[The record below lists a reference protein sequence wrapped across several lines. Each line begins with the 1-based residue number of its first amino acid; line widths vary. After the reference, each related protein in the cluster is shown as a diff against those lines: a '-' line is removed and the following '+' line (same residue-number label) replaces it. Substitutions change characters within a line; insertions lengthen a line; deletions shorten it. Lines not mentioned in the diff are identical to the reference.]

1 MMDVP
6 NNKSLSKK
14 FKSSKDHNNDI
25 SKTLKTPHTAAKAI
39 QEDLR
44 QDWHSLKAQ
53 ADNNYIFI
61 AAKRVKGIVEPTEHV
76 FGWRK
81 NTVEGPTGE

>member
-1 MMDVP
+1 MTHYAPLNAVHQNMMDVP

-44 QDWHSLKAQ
+44 QD
-53 ADNNYIFI
+53 
-61 AAKRVKGIVEPTEHV
+61 
-76 FGWRK
+76 
-81 NTVEGPTGE
+81 